1 MGKKVGIG
9 YSFKEQNLEKENKEL
24 KEKIAKLEADK
35 NKPKAETTKKAD
47 KNKPKAN

>member
-35 NKPKAETTKKAD
+35 NKAKTKTSKKAD
-47 KNKPKAN
+47 KNKAKTN